1 MILALQFLFY
11 GFLGIF
17 KIKQLKKYFL
27 FCLLCIPYSNAFQ
40 DYFYFLGVYVFFV
53 FIITELINSRFLKK
67 PSSNSVLKLF
77 FLFSFLCLYF
87 LNSLD
92 INYKIFLKDIFFIV
106 LLISLRFWNDSFFL
120 KSFSSIGLTRI
131 IKAAI
136 LINLFFALLFL
147 YSDILNSV
155 FDDPYYAS
163 QYRFTTL
170 FIYLLP
176 FIIYYR
182 KLLELNYIY
191 IFIIYALCF
200 IAGSRINF
208 VLVILFHFL
217 SAKGNFKF
225 LFLTI
230 AGIIAGIILIY
241 FVEFYQEIRVLDIV
255 DSELLLADLTTRFGP
270 FLTIFNDFTLT
281 EHLFGKGPGYGIY
294 ISWFEYRG
302 LDPYN
307 AYLDSL
313 YLTFYLKYGLLSI
326 AVILIL
332 LKEISSYLA
341 NKNHFRIFVLWFLII
356 SFTNAVTYSFI
367 IFGVLLLYKVISNVS
382 ISDKDKILKQDFKE

>member
-11 GFLGIF
+11 AFLGIF
-17 KIKQLKKYFL
+17 KIKRLKKYFL

-40 DYFYFLGVYVFFV
+40 QYFYFLGVYVFFV

-67 PSSNSVLKLF
+67 PSSNSVLKF
-77 FLFSFLCLYF
+77 FFFFFFFLCLYI
-87 LNSLD
+87 LNSVD
-92 INYKIFLKDIFFIV
+92 INYKIFLKDIFFIL

-136 LINLFFALLFL
+136 FINLFFALFFL
-147 YSDILNSV
+147 YSGILSSV
-155 FDDPYYAS
+155 FDDPFYAS

-170 FIYLLP
+170 FLYLLP

-191 IFIIYALCF
+191 ICIIYAISF

-208 VLVILFHFL
+208 LLVILFHFL
-217 SAKGNFKF
+217 SAKSNFKY
-225 LFLTI
+225 LFLITS
-230 AGIIAGIILIY
+230 GIGLIY
-241 FVEFYQEIRVLDIV
+241 LVEFYDNVRILEILDF
-255 DSELLLADLTTRFGP
+255 ELLLADLTTRFEP
-270 FLTIFNDFTLT
+270 FLNIFNDFTLT

-294 ISWFEYRG
+294 IKWFEYRG

-326 AVILIL
+326 AIILIL
-332 LKEISSYLA
+332 LKEISGYLA

-356 SFTNAVTYSFI
+356 SFTNAITYSFI
-367 IFGVLLLYKVISNVS
+367 IFGVLLLNKIILNVS
-382 ISDKDKILKQDFKE
+382 VYDIKILKPNSKG